1 MSIFRFKRFTID
13 QTDCAMRINTDG
25 VLLGALAIGEDAQT
39 VLDIGTGTG
48 VIALMLAQRFPSAQI
63 IGVEIDEPSSFAAAE
78 NALQSP
84 FSHRV
89 QVSQG
94 AFQDFQPPNPIDLIV
109 SNPPFYVNTLHNP
122 DARKKQARHT
132 DMTFFDDLLSYAE
145 VHLSTKG
152 AMELIL
158 PPELAEAVIAK
169 AADLAFV
176 LERNVI
182 VSSFDDSP
190 CIRCIIRLSRQQGDF
205 PTEHSNFVIYESKG
219 VYSTAYKTLL
229 KDFFLAF

>member
-1 MSIFRFKRFTID
+1 MSVFRFKRFAID
-13 QTDCAMRINTDG
+13 QTGCAMRINTDG

-48 VIALMLAQRFPSAQI
+48 VISLMLAQRFPNANI
-63 IGVEIDEPSSFAAAE
+63 TGLEIDASSAAAAAN

-84 FSHRV
+84 FSNRV
-89 QVSQG
+89 QVSHS
-94 AFQDFQPPNPIDLIV
+94 AFQDFQPPHPIDLIV

-145 VHLSTKG
+145 VHLSTRG

-158 PPELAEAVIAK
+158 PPELADAVIAK
-169 AADLAFV
+169 ASDHDLV
-176 LERNVI
+176 LQRDMTI
-182 VSSFDDSP
+182 SSFADSLP
-190 CIRCIIRLSRQQGDF
+190 IRRIIRLIRNRNEVQ
-205 PTEHSNFVIYESKG
+205 TEYSNFVIYESKG
-219 VYSTAYKTLL
+219 VYSAAYRTLL